1 MTPRPSSSSSL
12 STQLAQRSIPS
23 NLPRDI
29 LSFLLAYP
37 GQRSDPSRNAN
48 LRFYRNEGPARPQ
61 RVNCEQLQG
70 ELKGNWAELEHRHD
84 FVQWLFPIREQG
96 VNWEAQPLELHE
108 VAALQ
113 ADPEAMSRLLES
125 YRLMLSFYGLRLV
138 DAYTGELALADD
150 VAAPAPSSF
159 LRRFANLERNMHNF
173 LRVTRI
179 LKCLGEFGLTQHPP
193 SLLLFILHLQSRS
206 SAPLGGPFL
215 TSSSLVRSFD
225 GYWRWCVR
233 DDADRAFV
241 LRKSD
246 DVRRGGEW
254 SAEEYREWVA
264 RRAEEREKE
273 RAAEMEPALDGEK
286 ERE

>member
-1 MTPRPSSSSSL
+1 MTPRPSSTSSL
-12 STQLAQRSIPS
+12 SAQLAQRSIPS
-23 NLPRDI
+23 HLPRDI
-29 LSFLLAYP
+29 LSFLLLYP
-37 GQRSDPSRNAN
+37 GQRSDPSKNAN
-48 LRFYRNEGPARPQ
+48 LRFYRNEGPARP
-61 RVNCEQLQG
+61 RRATCEELQA
-70 ELKGNWAELEHRHD
+70 ELRGNWDELEHRHD

-96 VNWEAQPLELHE
+96 VNWEAQPLEIHE
-108 VAALQ
+108 VEALK
-113 ADPEAMSRLLES
+113 ADPAAMSRLLQS

-138 DAYTGELALADD
+138 SPMTGELALADE
-150 VAAPAPSSF
+150 VPAPAHGSF

-193 SLLLFILHLQSRS
+193 SLLLFLLHLQSRS

-241 LRKSD
+241 VQKSEEVRK
-246 DVRRGGEW
+246 GGEW
-254 SAEEYREWVA
+254 TAEEYKKWVE
-264 RRAEEREKE
+264 RRAAEREKE
-273 RAAEMEPALDGEK
+273 RAGEGEQALDGEG
-286 ERE
+286 RE